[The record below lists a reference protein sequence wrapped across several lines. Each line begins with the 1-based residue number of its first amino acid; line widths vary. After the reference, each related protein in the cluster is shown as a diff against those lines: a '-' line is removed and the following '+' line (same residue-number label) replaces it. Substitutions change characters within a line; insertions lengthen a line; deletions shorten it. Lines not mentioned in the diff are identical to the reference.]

1 MYAHIHYTF
10 SFCIPAPPLIH
21 PQRMLG
27 AKLGTGGSSGY
38 SYLKATVDKHRVF
51 TDLFNLSTFLI
62 PESMLPPLPPQL
74 KARLAFVFSSPVQSK
89 RDSMPRRVTAVAGA
103 PPLAGGEGE
112 GGGGGRVAG
121 GGGGGGVC
129 PFGHT

>member
-1 MYAHIHYTF
+1 M
-10 SFCIPAPPLIH
+10 
-21 PQRMLG
+21 QRMLG

-74 KARLAFVFSSPVQSK
+74 KAKLAFVFSSQAPSK
-89 RDSMPRRVTAVAGA
+89 TAASRHVVPAAVA
-103 PPLAGGEGE
+103 PPRESV
-112 GGGGGRVAG
+112 GGGGAGGGPAG
-121 GGGGGGVC
+121 GGGGGSGGSGGVC